1 MSLANNGRKTKKVP
15 SSGTFSQIS
24 RFELAPLSRRGG
36 GCTLPG
42 TGHWVPGGS
51 GLAQA
56 TRLGSSA
63 VSNEKKSDQEK
74 NRAIRIRQRAIGRE
88 LRRIYDDVV
97 KEPIPDDFVNLLQKI
112 EDKQTTPETKPE
124 DR

>member
-1 MSLANNGRKTKKVP
+1 M
-15 SSGTFSQIS
+15 
-24 RFELAPLSRRGG
+24 
-36 GCTLPG
+36 
-42 TGHWVPGGS
+42 
-51 GLAQA
+51 
-56 TRLGSSA
+56 
-63 VSNEKKSDQEK
+63 SNEKKSDQEK